1 MIDKKLLP
9 YILMF
14 AAILL
19 LAVDIR
25 IPVKAYPVFEP
36 FVTEAP
42 QTVDLV
48 VNHVIGHNLMFD
60 LLPDVLGYLL
70 LAVSCV
76 MLGPGNRHFFRQL
89 PWIAVSLGF
98 YLCQLLM
105 PFSLNGGMRFRAGYL
120 LYFISGVLQVLI
132 LMRAML
138 HVCDS
143 LDTTE
148 NHTFNNLSIIFMI
161 ISCFAG
167 VVVRTCNQSHCVWSF
182 LSNSTLNKAIILHLN
197 MECKLIRQPF
207 RRPFPLPVSSGS
219 AISDTRKY
227 PKRSTV

>member
-120 LYFISGVLQVLI
+120 LYFLSGVLQVLS

-167 VVVRTCNQSHCVWSF
+167 VVAVLLWFYDLVWIALVYFVIQLIF
-182 LSNSTLNKAIILHLN
+182 LGIFWYRIWLNRSLLAGEMAGEKAA
-197 MECKLIRQPF
+197 
-207 RRPFPLPVSSGS
+207 G
-219 AISDTRKY
+219 
-227 PKRSTV
+227 

>member
-1 MIDKKLLP
+1 MIDKKLTP

-14 AAILL
+14 AAVLL

-25 IPVKAYPVFEP
+25 IPVKAYPAFEP

-48 VNHVIGHNLMFD
+48 VNHVIGHHLMFD
-60 LLPDVLGYLL
+60 LLPDVLGYFL

-76 MLGPGNRHFFRQL
+76 MLGPGNKHFFRQL
-89 PWIAVSLGF
+89 SWIAVSLGF
-98 YLCQLLM
+98 YLCQQLM

-148 NHTFNNLSIIFMI
+148 NHSFNNLSIIFMI

-167 VVVRTCNQSHCVWSF
+167 MVAVLIWFFDLVWIALVYFIIQMIF
-182 LSNSTLNKAIILHLN
+182 LGIFWYRIWVDRHLLTEDNGGEKAA
-197 MECKLIRQPF
+197 
-207 RRPFPLPVSSGS
+207 G
-219 AISDTRKY
+219 
-227 PKRSTV
+227 

>member
-89 PWIAVSLGF
+89 PGIAVSLGF

-167 VVVRTCNQSHCVWSF
+167 VVAVLLWFYDLVWIALVYFVIQLIF
-182 LSNSTLNKAIILHLN
+182 LGIFWYRIWLNRSLLAGEMAGEKAA
-197 MECKLIRQPF
+197 
-207 RRPFPLPVSSGS
+207 G
-219 AISDTRKY
+219 
-227 PKRSTV
+227 